1 MICRWWCSMGCEQ
14 KAAGKKKK
22 TETNISMFLIIFGVF
37 LQQSWK
43 EQTYFNPQGVKV
55 QSRQPLGHCWL
66 QLQNLCFHITW
77 RDTGLPTEK
86 VEFKDAC
93 ALKMGRTENTETCSD
108 SAVYHITGCGLWLIH
123 TALSEKHRVNKATSL
138 SSNIP
143 SACKFELMWK
153 AVLLQRKKAESL
165 VTMQIY

>member
-1 MICRWWCSMGCEQ
+1 MQMVVFYGLWTKSST
-14 KAAGKKKK
+14 KKEKDW
-22 TETNISMFLIIFGVF
+22 NQYFYVLNNFWVF

-86 VEFKDAC
+86 VELKDAC

-123 TALSEKHRVNKATSL
+123 TALSEKHRLNKATSL
-138 SSNIP
+138 SSNIL

-153 AVLLQRKKAESL
+153 AVLLEHKKAESL

>member
-1 MICRWWCSMGCEQ
+1 MN
-14 KAAGKKKK
+14 KKQQEKK
-22 TETNISMFLIIFGVF
+22 DWNQYFYVLNNFWVF

-86 VEFKDAC
+86 VELKDAC

-123 TALSEKHRVNKATSL
+123 TALSEKHRVNKAMSL
-138 SSNIP
+138 SSNIL

-153 AVLLQRKKAESL
+153 AVLL
-165 VTMQIY
+165 

>member
-1 MICRWWCSMGCEQ
+1 MN
-14 KAAGKKKK
+14 KKQQEKK
-22 TETNISMFLIIFGVF
+22 DWNQYFYVLNNFWVF

-66 QLQNLCFHITW
+66 QLQNLCFHIIW

-86 VEFKDAC
+86 VELKDAC

-138 SSNIP
+138 SSNIL

-153 AVLLQRKKAESL
+153 AVLLEHKKAESL

>member
-1 MICRWWCSMGCEQ
+1 MQMVVFYGLWTKSSR
-14 KAAGKKKK
+14 KKEKDW
-22 TETNISMFLIIFGVF
+22 NQYFYVLNNFWVF

-66 QLQNLCFHITW
+66 QLQNLCFHIIW

-86 VEFKDAC
+86 VELKDAC

-123 TALSEKHRVNKATSL
+123 TALSEKHRLNKATSL
-138 SSNIP
+138 SSNIL

-153 AVLLQRKKAESL
+153 AVLLEHKKAESL

>member
-1 MICRWWCSMGCEQ
+1 MN
-14 KAAGKKKK
+14 KKQQEKK
-22 TETNISMFLIIFGVF
+22 DWNQYFYVLNNFWVF

-66 QLQNLCFHITW
+66 QLQNLCFHIIW

-86 VEFKDAC
+86 VELKDAC

-123 TALSEKHRVNKATSL
+123 TALSEKHRLNKATSL
-138 SSNIP
+138 SSNIL

-153 AVLLQRKKAESL
+153 AVLL
-165 VTMQIY
+165 